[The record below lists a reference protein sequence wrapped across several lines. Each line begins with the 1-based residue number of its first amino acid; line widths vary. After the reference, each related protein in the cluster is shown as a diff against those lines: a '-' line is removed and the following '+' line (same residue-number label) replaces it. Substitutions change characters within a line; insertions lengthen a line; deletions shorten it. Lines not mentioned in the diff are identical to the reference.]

1 MASPVVHATRHWQ
14 TSKPPFPRLS
24 FVWPFLLP
32 VQQVCSDSMSFD
44 LPAGAL
50 AGSIEELGIAAEVAA
65 NKGDAPVNVFN
76 ELGGQG
82 AS

>member
-1 MASPVVHATRHWQ
+1 
-14 TSKPPFPRLS
+14 
-24 FVWPFLLP
+24 
-32 VQQVCSDSMSFD
+32 MSFD